1 MWFSLWSFGVSSCG
15 TVSYPPDCVLL
26 QEVQTRL
33 TAIETTHKSEREVPD
48 LVVSIECDQGMGKVS
63 V

>member
-1 MWFSLWSFGVSSCG
+1 MVVWRFILWSG